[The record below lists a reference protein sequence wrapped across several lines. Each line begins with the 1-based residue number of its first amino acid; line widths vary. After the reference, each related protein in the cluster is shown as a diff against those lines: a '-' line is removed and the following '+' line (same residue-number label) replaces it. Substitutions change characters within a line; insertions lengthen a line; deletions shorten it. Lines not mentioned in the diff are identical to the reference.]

1 MSAERIIRKYPN
13 RRLYDTKDGRFINL
27 DDLRGLV
34 VDAEPFIVYDK
45 TSGRDITRSMLLQ
58 IIVEAEES
66 GEPLLST
73 RMLRNMI
80 RVYGHIMQSAFGRY
94 IEAATDQFLQQ
105 QDTVERQF
113 KQLVSGGPM
122 AAMNEMLRSQSR
134 FFGDDD
140 NASSDSKKE

>member
-34 VDAEPFIVYDK
+34 VDAEAFVVYDK

-134 FFGDDD
+134 FFGGDDK
-140 NASSDSKKE
+140 ASSDGKKE